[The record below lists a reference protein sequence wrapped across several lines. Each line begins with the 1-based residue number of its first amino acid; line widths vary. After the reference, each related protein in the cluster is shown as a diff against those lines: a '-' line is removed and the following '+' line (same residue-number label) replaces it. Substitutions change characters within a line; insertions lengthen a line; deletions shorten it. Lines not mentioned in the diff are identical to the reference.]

1 MKQKWTVRDWVFIG
15 LFGALWG
22 ALELSLGSVLHVLF
36 PPLTNTFFV
45 GLIMAAIGCAVA
57 LSGRLFVPHRGSI
70 LMIGVITA
78 VLKAFSLA
86 GAKIGPVVAILAES
100 LLMEVAL
107 ILLPSEKATSFAVAG
122 MLALSWNFFHRFVMM
137 RLLYGKS
144 VVEVGLKMARNGSR
158 LLGIREDLLIVVLAI
173 LLLVR
178 LAAGALAGLLARSL
192 GGKIRERVRRGKN

>member
-158 LLGIREDLLIVVLAI
+158 LLGIREDLFLVVLAV